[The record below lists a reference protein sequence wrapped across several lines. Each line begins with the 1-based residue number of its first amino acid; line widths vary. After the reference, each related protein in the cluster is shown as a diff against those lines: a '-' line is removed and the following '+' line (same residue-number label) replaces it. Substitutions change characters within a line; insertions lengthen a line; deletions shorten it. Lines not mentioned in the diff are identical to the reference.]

1 MSSALLIIV
10 IVKKIG
16 IHLPFQ
22 NHCPVIALFN
32 FIKVRDAGNLLTR
45 AGFAIPAVDVD
56 DIQVQYRCEGVLEG
70 VARGNMDLI
79 ETIECPSRL
88 QMNCADLVPHP

>member
-56 DIQVQYRCEGVLEG
+56 DIQVQYR
-70 VARGNMDLI
+70 
-79 ETIECPSRL
+79 
-88 QMNCADLVPHP
+88 